1 MIPPYLLYLS
11 VALGYHQPQELSVKI
26 FLQHPAPWLTLHQT
40 RGKILLTSKLNE
52 FLRTSPY
59 F

>member
-1 MIPPYLLYLS
+1 MIPPYLLPLS
-11 VALGYHQPQELSVKI
+11 VALGYHQPQELTVKI
-26 FLQHPAPWLTLHQT
+26 FLQQSAPWLILHQA